1 MSEAAFQ
8 RPATSSSMPNPVCY
22 FEGCKKE
29 SSYKNV
35 DDDSYASPRIMRIP
49 ARAFNSLNRKSCAK
63 HKLEGW
69 TRISKRNKM
78 CYFKDCLKSTS
89 ETFLIVNMPKS
100 KKSSAKSSKKSAK
113 KSHHSKKSSKKSSRP
128 SAVRDSDLSQTLDLE
143 LSGSPRRNSAAE
155 GEV

>member
-8 RPATSSSMPNPVCY
+8 RPATSSSMPNPVCF

-29 SSYKNV
+29 S
-35 DDDSYASPRIMRIP
+35 
-49 ARAFNSLNRKSCAK
+49 AK

-78 CYFKDCLKSTS
+78 CYFKDCLKSIS